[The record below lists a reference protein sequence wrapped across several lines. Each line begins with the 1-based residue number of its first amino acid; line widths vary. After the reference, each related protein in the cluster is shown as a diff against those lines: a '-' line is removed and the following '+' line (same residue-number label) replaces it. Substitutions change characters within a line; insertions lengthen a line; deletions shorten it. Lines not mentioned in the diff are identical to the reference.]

1 MASHP
6 PCRTLG
12 LSAIPLYRQ
21 VVHGRS
27 ALPSTRCS
35 FSTHIQLDLRTRRCR
50 SSVRQMIGRS
60 TRVNV
65 QMGLSR
71 PPRKTVRISL
81 MCTIS
86 ITGMTRLHSPM
97 RIIRRAAS
105 ATQARTCLNAER
117 SSTTCFQRVR
127 RGARRIPMLLSSALS
142 LRHLR
147 LQCRLQGRLQ
157 VRLQG
162 RLQGRPR
169 QGHLRLQGRQ
179 GHKGYNRSL
188 RPEILT

>member
-1 MASHP
+1 MLALAHSLA
-6 PCRTLG
+6 LG
-12 LSAIPLYRQ
+12 RSAIPPYRQ

-27 ALPSTRCS
+27 APYSLTRCS
-35 FSTHIQLDLRTRRCR
+35 VSTRIQLELRTSRCR

-60 TRVNV
+60 TRVNA

-86 ITGMTRLHSPM
+86 IIGMTRLRSPM
-97 RIIRRAAS
+97 RTIRRAAS
-105 ATQARTCLNAER
+105 ATQARTWLNAER
-117 SSTTCFQRVR
+117 SGTTCLQRTCLR
-127 RGARRIPMLLSSALS
+127 TRRIPMLLSSALS

-147 LQCRLQGRLQ
+147 
-157 VRLQG
+157 
-162 RLQGRPR
+162 PR

-179 GHKGYNRSL
+179 GRQGHLRHLRLQGYNRSL